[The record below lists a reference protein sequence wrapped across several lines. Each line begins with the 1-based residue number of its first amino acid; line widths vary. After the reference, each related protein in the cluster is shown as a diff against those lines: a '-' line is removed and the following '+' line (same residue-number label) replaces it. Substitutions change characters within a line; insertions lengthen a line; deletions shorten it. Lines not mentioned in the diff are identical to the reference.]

1 MRVRRKASKKN
12 RASFRRFCATDDN
25 DRQLER
31 RGRRAVATPER
42 SESFVALTAEL
53 SSALRS
59 GYHFQ
64 LSAYLDSQKKKKKKK
79 SPLLPPRR
87 QRISHKTFERLP
99 DCVRVSGGGGGQPSM
114 RRPADTGAQHAED

>member
-1 MRVRRKASKKN
+1 MRVRRKASKKIAPPSV
-12 RASFRRFCATDDN
+12 ASVQQMITTVNLSAAA
-25 DRQLER
+25 
-31 RGRRAVATPER
+31 AVATPER
-42 SESFVALTAEL
+42 SESFVALKEL
-53 SSALRS
+53 SSSPRS

-64 LSAYLDSQKKKKKKK
+64 LSAYLDSQKKKKEKK

-99 DCVRVSGGGGGQPSM
+99 DCVRVSGGGGGGQPSM

>member
-1 MRVRRKASKKN
+1 MRVRRKASKKIAPPSV
-12 RASFRRFCATDDN
+12 ASVQQMITTVNLVA
-25 DRQLER
+25 
-31 RGRRAVATPER
+31 AAAAATPER
-42 SESFVALTAEL
+42 SESFVALKEL
-53 SSALRS
+53 SSSLRS

-64 LSAYLDSQKKKKKKK
+64 LSAYLDSQKKKKKKKKK

-99 DCVRVSGGGGGQPSM
+99 DCVRVSGGGQPSM